1 MRDLK
6 KLLME
11 TDEEYLIGLSNKG
24 TVKRARKDMETI
36 KAGVVTVAGD
46 DPPSVGGERV
56 QLSFQKCMPS
66 YHTGG
71 FHPAKRVGWRGV

>member
-36 KAGVVTVAGD
+36 KAGVFTGAGEAVVTVGD
-46 DPPSVGGERV
+46 
-56 QLSFQKCMPS
+56 
-66 YHTGG
+66 
-71 FHPAKRVGWRGV
+71 